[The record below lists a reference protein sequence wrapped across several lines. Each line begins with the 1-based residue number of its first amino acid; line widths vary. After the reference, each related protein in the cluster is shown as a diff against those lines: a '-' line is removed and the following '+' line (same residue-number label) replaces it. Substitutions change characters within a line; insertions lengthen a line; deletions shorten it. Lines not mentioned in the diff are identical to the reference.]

1 MFDAD
6 AQALRER
13 RSDGEYLLPAYDDWC
28 FSRIPGTVADLPGA
42 DAGPRLPAEATDG
55 YDGVSRV
62 VVHRDLGV
70 WYGDEDGGK
79 LDFVAMHGGL
89 HPDEML
95 IPFATATIDSLR

>member
-42 DAGPRLPAEATDG
+42 DAGPRLPAEEIGRAH
-55 YDGVSRV
+55 V
-62 VVHRDLGV
+62 
-70 WYGDEDGGK
+70 
-79 LDFVAMHGGL
+79 
-89 HPDEML
+89 
-95 IPFATATIDSLR
+95 